1 MKMKLLIETY
11 QENDDLEVKFDKL
24 MKKSS
29 GIINDLKSKGISVKQ
44 TQVKSSVDFNDIK
57 KGLDSGMFQYIGTKK
72 DTNGEQY
79 YIVRDNKRIVNM
91 FYKKKPERTWIEKYG
106 LKNEAKE
113 LRVDCSKKFKFTDE
127 QMQHIFS
134 EMRDGSTPVRFLING
149 QTVNLETC
157 CRYPK
162 GVNVVYLPV
171 YWDLP
176 RKLALEIASWIGA
189 KCVFGK
195 DD

>member
-1 MKMKLLIETY
+1 MKIKELIEAY
-11 QENDDLEVKFDKL
+11 NENDDLEVKFDNL
-24 MKKSS
+24 MKRSG
-29 GIINDLKSKGISVKQ
+29 GIINDLKSRGISVKQ
-44 TQVKSSVDFNDIK
+44 TQIKSSVDFGDIK
-57 KGLDSGMFQYIGTKK
+57 KGLDTGMFSYLGTKK
-72 DTNGEQY
+72 DTNGEVY

-106 LKNEAKE
+106 FKDESKE
-113 LRVDCSKKFKFTDE
+113 VDCSKKFKFTDE

-134 EMRDGSTPVRFLING
+134 EMRDNSTPVRFLING
-149 QTVNLETC
+149 QTVNIETC

-162 GVNVVYLPV
+162 GINVIYLPH
-171 YWDLP
+171 YWDFP

-189 KCVFGK
+189 KCVFGE